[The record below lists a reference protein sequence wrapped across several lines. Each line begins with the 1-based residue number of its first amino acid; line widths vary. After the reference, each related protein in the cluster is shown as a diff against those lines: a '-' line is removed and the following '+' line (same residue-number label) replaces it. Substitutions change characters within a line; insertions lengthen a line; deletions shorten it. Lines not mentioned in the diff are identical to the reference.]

1 MKILYHHRVASKD
14 GQYVHIKEIVD
25 ALTSLGH
32 EIHMVAPRM
41 TELSAFGSSGGVVS
55 KLKAHLPK
63 ALYEIVEYSYSFFAF
78 VKVLWAIWVF
88 RPDVVY
94 ERYNL
99 LFTGGIWAAKLCK
112 IPILLEVNSPLYEER
127 EEYGGIALKRLARW
141 SEYYAW
147 RNADVVLPVTH
158 VLAEFIKRAGV
169 PDKRISVIPN
179 GVDTSR
185 FNPALFT
192 ERLPELKGKCVI
204 GFVGFCREWH
214 HLDKVMS
221 SLSSLKRDDIIF
233 LLVGD
238 GPVLSDL
245 KELAK
250 ELKFEKQFISTGL
263 VSRKEMPYWISQI
276 DIALQPAVTPWAS
289 PLKLLEYLAMGKAVL
304 ADDSA
309 NIKELLTNDYNAVLF
324 ESGNLDDMSNK
335 LVELVVDSKRVLELS
350 KNSVKSISDN
360 SLTWRSNAEKIV
372 ALHNN
377 VCKEPM
383 K

>member
-14 GQYVHIKEIVD
+14 GQYVHIEEIVD

-63 ALYEIVEYSYSFFAF
+63 ALYEIIEYSYSFFAF

-238 GPVLSDL
+238 GPGLSDL

-276 DIALQPAVTPWAS
+276 DIALHPAVTPWAS
-289 PLKLLEYLAMGKAVL
+289 PLKLLEYFAMGNAVL

-309 NIKELLTNDYNAVLF
+309 NIKELLTDDYNAVLF

-335 LVELVVDSKRVLELS
+335 LVELVVDSKRVFELS
-350 KNSVKSISDN
+350 KNSAKSISDN

>member
-14 GQYVHIKEIVD
+14 GQYVHIEEIVD

-63 ALYEIVEYSYSFFAF
+63 ALYEIIEYSYSFFAF

-309 NIKELLTNDYNAVLF
+309 NIKELLTDDYNAVLF

-335 LVELVVDSKRVLELS
+335 LVELVVDSKRVFELS
-350 KNSVKSISDN
+350 KNSAKSISDN